1 MIQYRHALYTK
12 TSQSIGWRNRVF
24 SLGVRKILASLS
36 YGYTEIYIWMKT
48 SCPTC
53 SVYCLY
59 IYIIVYY
66 FFYALLCWIWV
77 LQHKKIPYN
86 LSGSNWLKTIFIFYI
101 ALGIR
106 KTKMFE
112 FSVWS
117 FVHGTIMGIN
127 ICSRLSVYPC
137 AQR

>member
-1 MIQYRHALYTK
+1 MIQYRHALCTK
-12 TSQSIGWRNRVF
+12 KSQSIDRRNRVF
-24 SLGVRKILASLS
+24 SPGVRKILASLS
-36 YGYTEIYIWMKT
+36 YGYTKNYILMKT
-48 SCPTC
+48 SCPMY

-59 IYIIVYY
+59 IYIIVYC
-66 FFYALLCWIWV
+66 FFYPLLCWIWV

-112 FSVWS
+112 YSVWS
-117 FVHGTIMGIN
+117 FVHGTIVGIN
-127 ICSRLSVYPC
+127 ICSRLSVYSC